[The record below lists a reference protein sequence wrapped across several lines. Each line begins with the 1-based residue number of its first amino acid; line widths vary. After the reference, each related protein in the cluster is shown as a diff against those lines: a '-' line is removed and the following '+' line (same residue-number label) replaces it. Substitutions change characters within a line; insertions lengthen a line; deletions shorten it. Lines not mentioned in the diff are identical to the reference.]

1 VQFRQNWELANMIPF
16 VKMLADR
23 QAALRDESA
32 ANASKARNRPPQNP
46 RASARRNSSR

>member
-1 VQFRQNWELANMIPF
+1 MIPF

-32 ANASKARNRPPQNP
+32 ANASKAAQPAAQNP